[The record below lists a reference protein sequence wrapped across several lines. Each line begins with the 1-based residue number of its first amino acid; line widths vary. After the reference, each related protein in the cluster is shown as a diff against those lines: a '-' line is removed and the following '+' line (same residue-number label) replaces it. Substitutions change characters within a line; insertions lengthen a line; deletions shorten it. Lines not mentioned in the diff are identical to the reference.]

1 MSHGTPTVVRAV
13 HRIVLPADRYGQITV
28 RQLIGANP
36 LPLGAVVVVEC
47 GEGWWIRHENLEHIR
62 SALSGV
68 GHISI
73 TGVFQHR
80 RGGAGQF
87 GIVYGIDAIADKL
100 RAMLATPPL
109 FNAV

>member
-1 MSHGTPTVVRAV
+1 MIHGTPTVVRAV
-13 HRIVLPADRYGQITV
+13 HRIVLTTDSYGQLTA
-28 RQLIGANP
+28 REMMDLPP
-36 LPLGAVVVVEC
+36 LPPGSMVVLEC
-47 GEGWWIRHENLEHIR
+47 GEGWWIRPENLEHIR

-68 GHISI
+68 GYISV

-80 RGGAGQF
+80 SGGAGQF

-100 RAMLATPPL
+100 RQMLAAPPL